1 MMIVR
6 SRTSSSSYYYLNYY
20 YWQFLRLLLICW
32 MLAMYHWIRLPIGA
46 ALGGHRHHRLT
57 TMTIMTPRT
66 HREDIARQGS
76 EMWKV
81 MVAVCIATEYEAAHP
96 HCSRSHWYYHHQ
108 CAGGF
113 RTRRYCC
120 WDSGRSTGMST
131 QNNYSFRLLL
141 MSLYSNGSAASP
153 SLYACRPVCSSRQK
167 TGARG
172 YSPRAP
178 FPDGA

>member
-1 MMIVR
+1 MIVR

-120 WDSGRSTGMST
+120 CDTGRSTGMST

-141 MSLYSNGSAASP
+141 MSLLMAPPLPPPMHAALSVVQDGKRGP
-153 SLYACRPVCSSRQK
+153 GGIPPAPPAE
-167 TGARG
+167 GA
-172 YSPRAP
+172 
-178 FPDGA
+178 